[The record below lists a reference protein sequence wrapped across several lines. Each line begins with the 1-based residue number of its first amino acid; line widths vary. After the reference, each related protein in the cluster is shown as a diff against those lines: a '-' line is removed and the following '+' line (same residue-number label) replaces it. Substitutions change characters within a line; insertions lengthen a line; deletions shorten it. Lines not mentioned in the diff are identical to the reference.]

1 MGYSKEEEAAYQKQ
15 YWLDNKD
22 KLKATNKKWRADNP
36 EKVAASKKKWN
47 AENKE
52 RVAAQKKKWN
62 ADNPEKAEAY
72 NKKWHV
78 RNPHHQVARQG
89 VDVTAEWYF
98 ENYDLQEGKCKICS
112 EFQYR
117 LEIDHCH
124 TTMKLRGLI
133 CGPCN
138 RALGLMRDNPE
149 ALRNAAR
156 YLEG

>member
-1 MGYSKEEEAAYQKQ
+1 MAHK
-15 YWLDNKD
+15 
-22 KLKATNKKWRADNP
+22 NP
-36 EKVAASKKKWN
+36 EDKVAYDKRWN
-47 AENKE
+47 AENPRDPEKK
-52 RVAAQKKKWN
+52 AAYMKQWY
-62 ADNPEKAEAY
+62 ADNPHA
-72 NKKWHV
+72 N
-78 RNPHHQVARQG
+78 VARKG
-89 VDVTAEWYF
+89 VEVTAGWYF

-117 LEIDHCH
+117 LQIDHCH

-138 RALGLMRDNPE
+138 RGLGVFRDNPE

>member
-1 MGYSKEEEAAYQKQ
+1 MAQ
-15 YWLDNKD
+15 
-22 KLKATNKKWRADNP
+22 TP
-36 EKVAASKKKWN
+36 E
-47 AENKE
+47 
-52 RVAAQKKKWN
+52 
-62 ADNPEKAEAY
+62 EKAAY
-72 NKKWHV
+72 NKKYHADNKEEIAAKKKQRRAENPEKRRAQGRKWYAKSAAQ
-78 RNPHHQVARQG
+78 NPHANVARQG

-112 EFQYR
+112 EFQGR
-117 LEIDHCH
+117 LQIDHCH
-124 TTMKLRGLI
+124 TTMKARGLI

>member
-1 MGYSKEEEAAYQKQ
+1 MEDTMPRKNPEDRAAYQKRWYDQ
-15 YWLDNKD
+15 NKERQA
-22 KLKATNKKWRADNP
+22 ATNKKWRAANP
-36 EKVAASKKKWN
+36 EKKAANSKKWN
-47 AENKE
+47 DE
-52 RVAAQKKKWN
+52 
-62 ADNPEKAEAY
+62 NPEKQAASV
-72 NKKWHV
+72 KQWSA
-78 RNPHHQVARQG
+78 RNPHRWVANQG

-112 EFQYR
+112 EFQHR
-117 LEIDHCH
+117 LSIDHCH

>member
-1 MGYSKEEEAAYQKQ
+1 MEDTMAHK
-15 YWLDNKD
+15 
-22 KLKATNKKWRADNP
+22 NP
-36 EKVAASKKKWN
+36 EDKVAYDKRWN
-47 AENKE
+47 AENPRDPEKK
-52 RVAAQKKKWN
+52 AAYMKQWY
-62 ADNPEKAEAY
+62 ADNPHA
-72 NKKWHV
+72 N
-78 RNPHHQVARQG
+78 VARKG
-89 VDVTAEWYF
+89 VEVTAGWYF

-112 EFQYR
+112 EFQHR
-117 LEIDHCH
+117 LHIDHCH